1 MRFLKYFAYFLL
13 SLALAVF
20 IYMKAT
26 NSTLADVGLTVLSWV
41 KSLEGD
47 AVDLD
52 ALTEEDRPPIAH
64 DQWTEL
70 VQAYVAEDGMVDYPG
85 FITAS
90 DSLQLYLDLLSN
102 NPPGANW
109 SEEEALAYWI
119 NAYNAFTVKLIID
132 HYPLESI
139 KDISGG
145 GGIVA
150 SPWDLKFFQIG
161 GVDFDLGTIEH
172 EIIRKD
178 FTEPRIHFAIN
189 CASIS
194 CPVLRRE
201 AFVADRLDQ
210 QLTEQARQFLGDP
223 IRNQIRATETQLSK
237 IFSWFQSDFNRE
249 MELLDYLKQFAP
261 ALNPDNSVSYLEYDW
276 SLNEE

>member
-1 MRFLKYFAYFLL
+1 MRYLKYFAYFLL
-13 SLALAVF
+13 SLGLLLF
-20 IYMKAT
+20 IYLKAT
-26 NSTLADVGLTVLSWV
+26 NSTLADVGLTALSWV
-41 KSLEGD
+41 KSIEGD

-52 ALTEEDRPPIAH
+52 ALPQVERPAIDHQP
-64 DQWTEL
+64 WTDL
-70 VQAYVAEDGMVDYPG
+70 VRQFVAEDGMVDYPG
-85 FITAS
+85 FLEES
-90 DSLQLYLDLLSN
+90 GSLQDYLDLLAD
-102 NPPGANW
+102 NPPGTNW
-109 SEEEALAYWI
+109 TEEETLAYWI

-178 FTEPRIHFAIN
+178 FSEPRIHFAIN

-201 AFVADRLDQ
+201 AFEADRLDQ
-210 QLTEQARQFLGDP
+210 QLNDQARQFLQDSSK
-223 IRNQIRATETQLSK
+223 NQVSARETKLSK
-237 IFSWFQSDFNRE
+237 IFSWFQSDFNRNVP
-249 MELLDYLKQFAP
+249 LLTYLQQFAP
-261 ALNPDNSVSYLEYDW
+261 DLDPNNSVTYLEYDW
-276 SLNEE
+276 GLNED